1 MDTQTPKHPS
11 IAKTILVVDDDPSMR
26 LICATT
32 LRAKGFTVLEAE
44 GSSESLKILATHQ
57 EPIDLLLTDLM
68 LPPPGLQLTS
78 TKNLYPRVHGHE
90 IIQRTLAMKKTFRV
104 ILMSSLSEQ
113 ERKAYRLV
121 TDQVPF
127 LQKPF
132 SVETMVSTGPYCA
145 RSGSA
150 LLRRLRHQVDRQAS
164 CSMVWLTSRS
174 KSREPRSSDPMSITE
189 SSSEAGGCDCTPS

>member
-1 MDTQTPKHPS
+1 MDIQAPIHPS
-11 IAKTILVVDDDPSMR
+11 LAKTILVVDDDPSMR
-26 LICATT
+26 LICVKT

-44 GSSESLKILATHQ
+44 GSSEALKMLATHQ
-57 EPIDLLLTDLM
+57 EPIDLLMTDLM

-78 TKNLYPRVHGHE
+78 TKNPYPRVHGHE

-132 SVETMVSTGPYCA
+132 SVETMMEMVHAVIAAAPLSYDD
-145 RSGSA
+145 SA
-150 LLRRLRHQVDRQAS
+150 I
-164 CSMVWLTSRS
+164 
-174 KSREPRSSDPMSITE
+174 KSIDKQDVRWY
-189 SSSEAGGCDCTPS
+189 G

>member
-104 ILMSSLSEQ
+104 ILMSSLSEH

-132 SVETMVSTGPYCA
+132 SVETMVALVHTVLAAAPLSYDD
-145 RSGSA
+145 SA
-150 LLRRLRHQVDRQAS
+150 IKSIDKQA
-164 CSMVWLTSRS
+164 VRWY
-174 KSREPRSSDPMSITE
+174 
-189 SSSEAGGCDCTPS
+189 G

>member
-1 MDTQTPKHPS
+1 MDTPAPIHPS
-11 IAKTILVVDDDPSMR
+11 LAKTILVVVDDPSMR
-26 LICATT
+26 LICAKT

-78 TKNLYPRVHGHE
+78 TENPYPRVHGHDV
-90 IIQRTLAMKKTFRV
+90 IQRTLAMKKTFRV

-132 SVETMVSTGPYCA
+132 SVETLVELVHAVLAAAPLSYDD
-145 RSGSA
+145 SA
-150 LLRRLRHQVDRQAS
+150 I
-164 CSMVWLTSRS
+164 
-174 KSREPRSSDPMSITE
+174 KSIDKQDVRWY
-189 SSSEAGGCDCTPS
+189 G